1 MRDTLKLYYAKLA
14 NMGDLLSPM
23 IIERCFGYKVERAS
37 FLTGEV
43 CAVGSCLAQYKLHGT
58 PLMKA
63 QQTINGFTHP
73 CVRVWGTGFINYS
86 DCAGRFFKRDM
97 RFHAVRGEMTRKS
110 VERMTGRR
118 LDIPTG
124 DAGILASELLDK
136 VPEKKYDVGVIPHIC
151 DLDGELVQTAVHRY
165 DGGVLINVKDA
176 PLEVI
181 EQIAQCRTVI
191 SSSLHGLIVADSLGI
206 PNMHVLFSDRPL
218 GDGYKF
224 DDYYSAYGA
233 EHVYRDLRLEPVP
246 ELHEIEDL
254 WRVRPEAAAEKK
266 RLMTESFPFPKCV
279 RRHYEKQ

>member
-23 IIERCFGYKVERAS
+23 IIEHCFGYRVERAS
-37 FLTGEV
+37 FLTGEI

-63 QQTINGFTHP
+63 QQTLNGFTHP
-73 CVRVWGTGFINYS
+73 TVRVWGTGFINYS
-86 DCAGRFFKRDM
+86 DCEGRFFKRNM
-97 RFHAVRGEMTRKS
+97 RFHAVRGELTRKN
-110 VERMTGRR
+110 VERMLGRK

-124 DAGILASELLDK
+124 DAGILASELLGEL
-136 VPEKKYDVGVIPHIC
+136 PEKKYDIGIIPHIC
-151 DLDGELVQTAVHRY
+151 DLNEELVHTAARRY
-165 DGGVLINVKDA
+165 DNSILINVKDE

-181 EQIAQCRTVI
+181 KQLAQCRTVI

-233 EHVYRDLRLEPVP
+233 EHIRRDLRKEPAP
-246 ELHEIEDL
+246 EISEIQDS
-254 WRVRPEAAAEKK
+254 WRITPEAAAEKK
-266 RLMTESFPFPKCV
+266 RLMLESFPFPKCG
-279 RRHYEKQ
+279 EN